1 MFRLVST
8 LVRRL
13 SLGRLFGCVVLAASL
28 GILGCANLNL
38 RGTGFPENDL
48 ADWGR
53 TVRGADAEETSH
65 AFSNKARQIDRNLG
79 GSRDALTGYGL

>member
-1 MFRLVST
+1 MFRSVST

-13 SLGRLFGCVVLAASL
+13 PLGRLFGCVVLAVSL
-28 GILGCANLNL
+28 GILGCANLNV
-38 RGTGFPENDL
+38 RGSGFPENDL

-53 TVRGADAEETSH
+53 KVRGGDAQQTSH

-79 GSRDALTGYGL
+79 GSRDAMTGYGL